1 MAACG
6 RMQDLDS
13 NIWTALEIHFIY
25 ADNESRRDDFFNYRS
40 NRKQDRMTLTD
51 TDPRVAS
58 IIMAAGRGSRMEGY
72 NGNKTLLPLVP
83 GSSVFVGSQPILMHL
98 MENLPAGP
106 KALIVNHRKDEVMA
120 ITRGTGAVY
129 CEQPVLNG
137 TGGAILA
144 AGEFVNAQRVSHVI
158 ITMGDVPFVQ
168 KRTYRRLV
176 DGLDTHDL
184 MILGFSPENKKQYG
198 MLEIEKRKVRKITE
212 WKYWKDYPSDRQES
226 LTVCNSGIYAARRSA
241 LANYLPILASRPQI
255 VQKQVDGRMTDIEE
269 FFFTDLIE
277 FMVKDGKRV
286 GFHVVDD
293 EFETMGIDDVAAL
306 EKAQAIYR
314 APTR

>member
-1 MAACG
+1 
-6 RMQDLDS
+6 
-13 NIWTALEIHFIY
+13 
-25 ADNESRRDDFFNYRS
+25 
-40 NRKQDRMTLTD
+40 MTPMD
-51 TDPRVAS
+51 TDPRAAS
-58 IIMAAGRGSRMEGY
+58 IIMAAGRGSRMKDY
-72 NGNKTLLPLVP
+72 AGNKTLLPLAP
-83 GSSVFVGSQPILMHL
+83 RDSVFSGQRPIIMHL
-98 MENLPAGP
+98 MENLPVGP
-106 KALIVNHRKDEVMA
+106 RCLIVNHCRAQVMD
-120 ITRGTGAVY
+120 TTQGTGVVY

-144 AGEFVNAQRVSHVI
+144 AKDFVAAQLVPHVI

-168 KRTYRRLV
+168 KTTYEILV
-176 DGLDTHDL
+176 DGLGVHDL
-184 MILGFSPENKKQYG
+184 MILGFSPTDRKQYG
-198 MLEIEKRKVRKITE
+198 VLEIEKGQVRKITE
-212 WKYWKDYPSDRQES
+212 WKYWKDYPATRQDS
-226 LTVCNSGIYAARRSA
+226 LTVCNSGIYAVRRA
-241 LANYLPILASRPQI
+241 DLADYLPILASRPQI
-255 VQKQVDGRMTDIEE
+255 VQKQVNGRMTDIEE

>member
-1 MAACG
+1 M
-6 RMQDLDS
+6 
-13 NIWTALEIHFIY
+13 WTAPEIHFIEL
-25 ADNESRRDDFFNYRS
+25 ASGLDDKKIETLS
-40 NRKQDRMTLTD
+40 LGNRKQARMTLMD

-58 IIMAAGRGSRMEGY
+58 IIMAAGRGSRMQGY
-72 NGNKTLLPLVP
+72 DGNKTLLPLVP
-83 GSSVFVGSQPILMHL
+83 GSSVFIGSHPILTHL

-120 ITRGTGAVY
+120 ITRSTGAAY

-144 AGEFVNAQRVSHVI
+144 AGAFVDAQRVDRVI

-168 KRTYRRLV
+168 KRTYDRLV
-176 DGLDTHDL
+176 DGLGTHDL

-198 MLEIEKRKVRKITE
+198 MLEIETGKVRKITE
-212 WKYWKDYPSDRQES
+212 WKYWKDYPVDRQDS
-226 LTVCNSGIYAARRSA
+226 LTVCNSGIYAVRRA
-241 LANYLPILASRPQI
+241 DLADYLPILASRPQI
-255 VQKQVDGRMTDIEE
+255 VQKQVNGRLTDIEE

-314 APTR
+314 DSTR